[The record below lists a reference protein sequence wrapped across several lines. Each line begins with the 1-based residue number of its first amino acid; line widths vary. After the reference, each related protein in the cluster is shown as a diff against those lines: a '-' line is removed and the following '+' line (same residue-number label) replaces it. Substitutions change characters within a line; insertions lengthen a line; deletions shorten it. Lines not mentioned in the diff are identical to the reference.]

1 MDLRYLERNGSEITG
16 SNPRNEW
23 KVSIN
28 RKLKFMKTNR
38 ITVGQAVVRFLKNQ
52 YVERDGIENPFF
64 AGCLGIFGHG
74 IVAGVGEG
82 LMENPDFRYYMTR
95 NEQSSVHIAIAY
107 AKMKNRMG
115 TFACISSIGPGATN
129 MVTGAA
135 CATINRLPV
144 LIIPGD
150 IFAGRK
156 VAPVL
161 QQLESPASQDISVN
175 DCFKPVSKYWDRIN
189 RPEQLITSLP
199 EVMRVLTS
207 PSETGAVTLA
217 LPQDVQAE
225 AFDFPEELF
234 RKRIWKIARPRPDS
248 GILKEA
254 AELIKASKK
263 PVIIAGGG
271 VIYSQATE
279 ILKSLVERTGI
290 PVAETFAGKGSLP
303 YNHLSNLGAAG
314 ATGTPGAN
322 EFTSE
327 ADLII
332 GIGTRYSDFT
342 TASKTAFQNPEVKF
356 ININITDFDSH
367 KHSALPLISDA
378 KACLEEL
385 SQELVNYRVSDE
397 YRQRA
402 ANLNIKWDK
411 QVSEFYKATGELPV
425 SQVEV
430 VGAVNDFADP
440 DDVVLCAAGSLPGD
454 LHKLWRTVDPK
465 GFHLEYGYSTMGYEC
480 AAGIG
485 AKMACPDREI
495 YVMVGDGN
503 YLMMNNEIVTS
514 IQEGIKFIIVLLN
527 NNGFG
532 SIGGLSQSIGSQ
544 RFGTKYRYRSEVTG
558 LLTGDPLPVDFAQN
572 ARSLGAYVIE
582 AHDINSLKEALAE
595 AKKQTATTVI
605 TIETDLYKGIPGYAW
620 WEVAISEVSEI
631 ETVKEAYK
639 DYMKNR
645 KKQRY
650 FL

>member
-1 MDLRYLERNGSEITG
+1 MIT
-16 SNPRNEW
+16 
-23 KVSIN
+23 K
-28 RKLKFMKTNR
+28 R
-38 ITVGQAVVRFLKNQ
+38 ITVGQAVVMFLKNQ
-52 YVERDGIENPFF
+52 YVERDGFENPFF

-95 NEQSSVHIAIAY
+95 NEQSSVHIDIAY
-107 AKMKNRMG
+107 AKMKNRLG

-144 LIIPGD
+144 LLIPGD
-150 IFAGRK
+150 IFASRN

-161 QQLESPASQDISVN
+161 QQLESPSSQDISVN

-207 PSETGAVTLA
+207 PSDTGAVTLA
-217 LPQDVQAE
+217 IPQDVQAE

-234 RKRIWKIARPRPDS
+234 RKRVWKIARPRPDIS
-248 GILKEA
+248 LLSEA
-254 AELIKASKK
+254 AEMIRASGK

-271 VIYSQATE
+271 VIYSQATD
-279 ILKSLVERTGI
+279 ILTRLVEKTGI
-290 PVAETFAGKGSLP
+290 PVTETFAGKGTLP
-303 YNHLSNLGAAG
+303 YNHPSNLGAIG
-314 ATGTPGAN
+314 VTGTPGAN

-342 TASKTAFQNPEVKF
+342 TASKTAFQNPDVKF
-356 ININITDFDSH
+356 ININITAFDSF
-367 KHSALPLISDA
+367 KHSALPLTSDA
-378 KACLEEL
+378 KVCIEEL
-385 SQELVNYRVSDE
+385 SDLLADYRVSDE
-397 YRQRA
+397 YFERSV
-402 ANLNIKWDK
+402 NLNKSWDK
-411 QVSEFYKATGELPV
+411 QVSEFYKVTGLLPV
-425 SQVEV
+425 SQAEV
-430 VGAVNDFADP
+430 VGTVNDFAGP
-440 DDVVLCAAGSLPGD
+440 RDVVLCAAGSLPGD
-454 LHKLWRTVDPK
+454 LHKLWRTLDPK

-485 AKMACPDREI
+485 AKIACPDREI

-514 IQEGIKFIIVLLN
+514 IQEGIKFIIILLN

-544 RFGTKYRYRSEVTG
+544 RFGTKYRYRDTETG
-558 LLTGDPLPVDFAQN
+558 QLTGDILPVDFAEN
-572 ARSLGAYVIE
+572 ARSLGAHVIE
-582 AHDINSLKEALAE
+582 ANDISSLRNALAE
-595 AKKQTATTVI
+595 AKDQTKTTVI
-605 TIETDLYKGIPGYAW
+605 TIETDLYKGVPCYAW
-620 WEVAISEVSEI
+620 WEVAVAEVAEI
-631 ETVKEAYK
+631 DTVKKAYQSYIENK
-639 DYMKNR
+639 

>member
-1 MDLRYLERNGSEITG
+1 METIRL
-16 SNPRNEW
+16 
-23 KVSIN
+23 
-28 RKLKFMKTNR
+28 
-38 ITVGQAVVRFLKNQ
+38 TVGQAIVRFLKNQ
-52 YVERDGIENPFF
+52 YVERDGNENHFF

-82 LMENPDFRYYMTR
+82 LMENLDFPYIMTR
-95 NEQSSVHIAIAY
+95 NEQASVHIATAY
-107 AKMKNRMG
+107 AKMKNRLG
-115 TFACISSIGPGATN
+115 AFACISSIGPGATN
-129 MVTGAA
+129 MITGAA

-144 LIIPGD
+144 LIMPGD
-150 IFAGRK
+150 IFVRRN

-161 QQLESPASQDISVN
+161 QQLESPFTQDISVN
-175 DCFKPVSKYWDRIN
+175 DCFKPVSRYWDRIS

-234 RKRIWKIARPRPDS
+234 RKRIWRIERPRPDS
-248 GILKEA
+248 DALKEA
-254 AELIKASKK
+254 VSLIKNSKK

-271 VIYSQATE
+271 VIYSEATE
-279 ILKSLVERTGI
+279 VLKKIAERTGI

-303 YNHLSNLGAAG
+303 YNHPSNLGAAG

-322 EFTSE
+322 RFTAK

-342 TASKTAFQNPEVKF
+342 TASKTAFQNPDVKF
-356 ININITDFDSH
+356 ININVAGFDSY
-367 KHSALPLISDA
+367 KHSALPLIGDA
-378 KACLEEL
+378 RVCLEEL
-385 SQELVNYRVSDE
+385 QELLGDFRVSDDYIKSAADTNREWDEKVSGIYRVSG
-397 YRQRA
+397 
-402 ANLNIKWDK
+402 
-411 QVSEFYKATGELPV
+411 SLPV
-425 SQVEV
+425 SQAEV
-430 VGAVNDFADP
+430 VGAVNESAGP
-440 DDVVLCAAGSLPGD
+440 RDVVLCAAGSLPGD
-454 LHKLWRTVDPK
+454 LHKLWRTIDPK

-503 YLMMNNEIVTS
+503 YLMMNNEIVTA
-514 IQEGIKFIIVLLN
+514 IQEGIKVIIILLN

-532 SIGGLSQSIGSQ
+532 SIGALSQSIGSQ
-544 RFGTKYRYRSEVTG
+544 RFGTKYRYRDNKTG
-558 LLTGDPLPVDFAQN
+558 LLTGETLPVNFAQN
-572 ARSLGAYVIE
+572 ARSLGAHVIE
-582 AHDINSLKEALAE
+582 ATDIDSLKNALKEAGE
-595 AKKQTATTVI
+595 QTVTTVI
-605 TIETDLYKGIPGYAW
+605 TIETDLYKGVEGYAW
-620 WEVAISEVSEI
+620 WEVPVSEVAEI
-631 ETVKEAYK
+631 ESVREAYK
-639 DYMKNR
+639 VLKENK

>member
-1 MDLRYLERNGSEITG
+1 M
-16 SNPRNEW
+16 
-23 KVSIN
+23 
-28 RKLKFMKTNR
+28 MKTDR
-38 ITVGQAVVRFLKNQ
+38 LTVGQAVIMFLKNQ
-52 YVERDGIENPFF
+52 YAERDGVENPFF

-107 AKMKNRMG
+107 AKMKNRLM

-129 MVTGAA
+129 MITGAA

-144 LIIPGD
+144 LLIPGD
-150 IFAGRK
+150 IFARRN

-161 QQLESPASQDISVN
+161 QQLESPSSQDISVN

-207 PSETGAVTLA
+207 QSDTGAVTLS

-234 RKRIWKIARPRPDS
+234 QKRIWKIARPRPDTS
-248 GILKEA
+248 LLKEA
-254 AELIKASKK
+254 AKMIKSSRK
-263 PVIIAGGG
+263 PVIVAGGG
-271 VIYSQATE
+271 VIYSQATV
-279 ILKSLVERTGI
+279 ILQKLVERTGI
-290 PVAETFAGKGSLP
+290 PVTETFAGKGSLP
-303 YNHLSNLGAAG
+303 YNHPSNLGAVG

-322 EFTSE
+322 EFTSA

-342 TASKTAFQNPEVKF
+342 TASKTAFQNPQVKF
-356 ININITDFDSH
+356 ININIADFDSY
-367 KHSALPLISDA
+367 KHSALPLTADA
-378 KACLEEL
+378 RVCLEEL
-385 SQELVNYRVSDE
+385 SELLADYSVSAE
-397 YRQRA
+397 YRSRTA
-402 ANLNIKWDK
+402 EMNKTWDK
-411 QVSEFYKATGELPV
+411 QVREFYKVTGSLPV
-425 SQVEV
+425 SQAEV
-430 VGAVNDFADP
+430 VGAVNEFAGP
-440 DDVVLCAAGSLPGD
+440 QDVVLCAAGSLPGD
-454 LHKLWRTVDPK
+454 LHKLWRTLDPK

-485 AKMACPDREI
+485 AKMACPEREI

-503 YLMMNNEIVTS
+503 YLMMNTEIVTA
-514 IQEGIKFIIVLLN
+514 IQEGIKFTIILLN

-532 SIGGLSQSIGSQ
+532 SIGALSQSIGSQ
-544 RFGTKYRYRSEVTG
+544 RFGTKYRYRDEETG
-558 LLTGDPLPVDFAQN
+558 LLTGEILPVDFAQN

-582 AHDINSLKEALAE
+582 AHDINSLKLALAE
-595 AKKQTATTVI
+595 AKDQTKTTVI
-605 TIETDLYKGIPGYAW
+605 TIETDLYKGVPGYAW
-620 WEVAISEVSEI
+620 WEVAVAEVAEI
-631 ETVKEAYK
+631 DTVKKAYQSYIENK
-639 DYMKNR
+639 

>member
-1 MDLRYLERNGSEITG
+1 
-16 SNPRNEW
+16 
-23 KVSIN
+23 
-28 RKLKFMKTNR
+28 MKTNR
-38 ITVGQAVVRFLKNQ
+38 LTVGQAVVMFLKNQ
-52 YVERDGIENPFF
+52 YIERDGVENPFF

-82 LMENPDFRYYMTR
+82 LLENPDFRYFMTR

-107 AKMKNRMG
+107 AKMKNRLG

-129 MVTGAA
+129 MITGAA

-144 LIIPGD
+144 LLIPGD
-150 IFAGRK
+150 IFARRN

-161 QQLESPASQDISVN
+161 QQLESTSSQDISVN

-207 PSETGAVTLA
+207 PSDTGAVTLA

-234 RKRIWKIARPRPDS
+234 RKRVWKIARPRPDTS
-248 GILKEA
+248 LLKEA
-254 AELIKASKK
+254 AGLIKASKK
-263 PVIIAGGG
+263 PVIVAGGG

-279 ILKSLVERTGI
+279 ILKKLVERTGI

-303 YNHLSNLGAAG
+303 YNHHSNLGAVG

-322 EFTSE
+322 EFTSD

-356 ININITDFDSH
+356 ININIADFDSY
-367 KHSALPLISDA
+367 KHCALPLTSDA
-378 KACLEEL
+378 KVCLEEL
-385 SQELVNYRVSDE
+385 SDLLVDYKVSNE
-397 YRQRA
+397 YGDRT
-402 ANLNIKWDK
+402 ANLNKTWDK
-411 QVSEFYKATGELPV
+411 QVSEFYKVTGSLPV
-425 SQVEV
+425 SQSEV
-430 VGAVNDFADP
+430 VGAVNEFAGP
-440 DDVVLCAAGSLPGD
+440 RDVVLCAAGSLPGD
-454 LHKLWRTVDPK
+454 LHKLWRTLDPK

-503 YLMMNNEIVTS
+503 YLMMNNEIVTA
-514 IQEGIKFIIVLLN
+514 IQEGIKFNIILLN

-532 SIGGLSQSIGSQ
+532 SIGALSQSIGSQ
-544 RFGTKYRYRSEVTG
+544 RFGTKYRYRDEETG
-558 LLTGDPLPVDFAQN
+558 LLTGDILPVDFAQN

-582 AHDINSLKEALAE
+582 AHDISSLKKALAE
-595 AKKQTATTVI
+595 AKDHTTTTVI
-605 TIETDLYKGIPGYAW
+605 TIETDLYKGVPGYAW
-620 WEVAISEVSEI
+620 WEVAVAEVAEI
-631 ETVKEAYK
+631 DTVKKAYQSYIENK
-639 DYMKNR
+639 

>member
-1 MDLRYLERNGSEITG
+1 
-16 SNPRNEW
+16 
-23 KVSIN
+23 
-28 RKLKFMKTNR
+28 MKTTR

-52 YVERDGIENPFF
+52 YVELDDQQNPFF

-82 LMENPDFRYYMTR
+82 LLENPDFRYYMTR
-95 NEQSSVHIAIAY
+95 NEQASVHIATAY
-107 AKMKNRMG
+107 AKMKNRLG

-129 MVTGAA
+129 MITGAA

-150 IFAGRK
+150 IFATRN

-161 QQLESPASQDISVN
+161 QQLESSQSQDISVN

-189 RPEQLITSLP
+189 RPEQLITALP

-207 PSETGAVTLA
+207 PADTGAVTLA

-234 RKRIWKIARPRPDS
+234 RRRVWKIPRPRPDS
-248 GILKEA
+248 EILKEA
-254 AELIKASKK
+254 VKMIKASKK

-271 VIYSQATE
+271 VIYSRATE
-279 ILKSLVERTGI
+279 TLKKLVEKTGI

-303 YNHLSNLGAAG
+303 FNHPLNLGAAG
-314 ATGTPGAN
+314 VTGTPGAN
-322 EFTSE
+322 RFTSE

-332 GIGTRYSDFT
+332 GVGTRYSDFT
-342 TASKTAFQNPEVKF
+342 TASKTAFQNPSAKF

-367 KHSALPLISDA
+367 KQGALPLTADA
-378 KACLEEL
+378 KVCLEEITDL
-385 SQELVNYRVSDE
+385 LDNYKVPDE
-397 YRQRA
+397 YRKNA
-402 ANLNIKWDK
+402 IEANKSWEK
-411 QVSEFYKATGELPV
+411 QVDEFFKVSGSLPV
-425 SQVEV
+425 TQAEV
-430 VGAVNDFADP
+430 VGAVSGFAEP
-440 DDVVLCAAGSLPGD
+440 RDVVLCAAGSLPGD
-454 LHKLWRTVDPK
+454 LHKLWRTTDPK

-495 YVMVGDGN
+495 FVMVGDGN
-503 YLMMNNEIVTS
+503 YLMMNNEIVTA
-514 IQEGIKFIIVLLN
+514 IQEGIRYTIILLN
-527 NNGFG
+527 NSGFG

-544 RFGTKYRYRSEVTG
+544 RFGTKYRYREEKTG
-558 LLTGDPLPVDFAQN
+558 LLTGDKIPVNFAEN
-572 ARSLGAYVIE
+572 ARSLGAHVIE
-582 AHDINSLKEALAE
+582 ATDIESLKKALAE
-595 AKKQTATTVI
+595 AKKQTVTTVI

-620 WEVAISEVSEI
+620 WEVPVAEVSEI
-631 ETVKEAYK
+631 ESVKEAYK
-639 DYMKNR
+639 IYKENK

-650 FL
+650 YL